1 MPRYTFLKSI
11 VFRSIFRGFLRGL
24 SPQNPE
30 GIAPR
35 ERSPLARRRLL
46 KHLNAEILVPKA
58 FATLK

>member
-30 GIAPR
+30 ASPQGKGHRIQPSIVQT
-35 ERSPLARRRLL
+35 RSISLRSG
-46 KHLNAEILVPKA
+46 
-58 FATLK
+58 